1 MMKRE
6 TLEGWRRVV
15 SKFDR
20 YPTVERERQ
29 LIDSHLEALDEI
41 DRLKR
46 ELAEAEA
53 SPMHPLDYESEDFV

>member
-6 TLEGWRRVV
+6 TLEDWRRVV

-20 YPTVERERQ
+20 YTTVEPQRQ

-41 DRLKR
+41 DRLNR
-46 ELAEAEA
+46 ELAKAEE
-53 SPMHPLDYESEDFV
+53 SPMHPLDYEGEDFV

>member
-1 MMKRE
+1 MMRRD
-6 TLEGWRRVV
+6 TLHSYRN
-15 SKFDR
+15 
-20 YPTVERERQ
+20 TVERERQ

-53 SPMHPLDYESEDFV
+53 SPMHPLDYEGEDFV